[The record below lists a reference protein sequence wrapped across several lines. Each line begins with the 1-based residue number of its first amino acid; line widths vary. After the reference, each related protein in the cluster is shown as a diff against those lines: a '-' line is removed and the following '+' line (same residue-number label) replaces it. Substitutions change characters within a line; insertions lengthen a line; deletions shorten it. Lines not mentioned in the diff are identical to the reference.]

1 MLFKSAMNS
10 KKTVCLFLVFFC
22 FTTFVSAQKGQLGI
36 TFSALSDN
44 GVARF
49 RSMEDDSS
57 TDAGK
62 SFTYG
67 ISYLKPLNKWLD
79 IETGMEY
86 LSCRVE
92 KQIIYIGPTTGL
104 FTSQSATLSMLS
116 LPVTVRANFLKYFFV
131 NTGLLLD
138 IDVSSNSIINSQ
150 SGLGTLLGLGMKY
163 DFKNG
168 ISLFVNPYTKV
179 HLFPLSFERNQ
190 QHFMESAVRFGIA
203 YKL

>member
-62 SFTYG
+62 SFTCG
-67 ISYLKPLNKWLD
+67 ISYLKPLYKWLD
-79 IETGMEY
+79 IETGLEY

-150 SGLGTLLGLGMKY
+150 TGLGSLLGLGMKY

-179 HLFPLSFERNQ
+179 HLFPLTFERNQ

>member
-1 MLFKSAMNS
+1 MKLRKS
-10 KKTVCLFLVFFC
+10 VCLVLVFLC
-22 FTTFVSAQKGQLGI
+22 LSTLMSAQKGQLGI

-44 GVARF
+44 DVARF
-49 RSMEDDSS
+49 RSVIDDSS
-57 TDAGK
+57 TGAGK

-79 IETGMEY
+79 IETGLEY
-86 LSCRVE
+86 LSCPIETKSIVGS
-92 KQIIYIGPTTGL
+92 INGVTTL
-104 FTSQSATLSMLS
+104 TRSATLSMLCA
-116 LPVTVRANFLKYFFV
+116 PVTVRANFLKYFFV
-131 NTGLLLD
+131 NAGLLLD

-150 SGLGTLLGLGMKY
+150 SGLGSLLGLGLKY

-168 ISLFVNPYTKV
+168 ISVFVNPYSKI
-179 HLFPLSFERNQ
+179 HLFPLTFERDQ

>member
-1 MLFKSAMNS
+1 MHLRKF
-10 KKTVCLFLVFFC
+10 LILLLVFVC
-22 FTTFVSAQKGQLGI
+22 FATVVSAQKGQLGI

-79 IETGMEY
+79 IETGLEY
-86 LSCRVE
+86 LSCPVE
-92 KQIIYIGPTTGL
+92 TKSIVGTINGVTTLTRSG
-104 FTSQSATLSMLS
+104 TLSMLS
-116 LPVTVRANFLKYFFV
+116 MPVAVRANFLKYFFV
-131 NTGLLLD
+131 NAGLLLD

-150 SGLGTLLGLGMKY
+150 TGLGSLLGLGMKD

-168 ISLFVNPYTKV
+168 ISVFVNPYSKI
-179 HLFPLSFERNQ
+179 HLFPLTFERDQ
-190 QHFMESAVRFGIA
+190 QHFMESAVRFGIT

>member
-1 MLFKSAMNS
+1 MKLRKS
-10 KKTVCLFLVFFC
+10 VCLVLVFLC
-22 FTTFVSAQKGQLGI
+22 LSTLMSAQKGQLGI
-36 TFSALSDN
+36 TFSAMSDN

-79 IETGMEY
+79 IETGLEY
-86 LSCRVE
+86 LSCPIETKSIVGT
-92 KQIIYIGPTTGL
+92 INGVTTLTRSG
-104 FTSQSATLSMLS
+104 TLSMLS
-116 LPVTVRANFLKYFFV
+116 TPVAVRANFLKYFFV
-131 NTGLLLD
+131 NAGLLLD

-150 SGLGTLLGLGMKY
+150 SGLGSLLGLGVKY

-168 ISLFVNPYTKV
+168 ISVFVNPYSKI
-179 HLFPLSFERNQ
+179 HLFPLAFERDQ

>member
-1 MLFKSAMNS
+1 MKLRKS
-10 KKTVCLFLVFFC
+10 VCLVLVFLC
-22 FTTFVSAQKGQLGI
+22 LSTLMSAQKGQLGI

-44 GVARF
+44 DVARF
-49 RSMEDDSS
+49 RSVIDDSS

-67 ISYLKPLNKWLD
+67 VSYLKPLNKWLEL
-79 IETGMEY
+79 ETGLEY
-86 LSCRVE
+86 LSCPIETKSIV
-92 KQIIYIGPTTGL
+92 GTVNGVTTL
-104 FTSQSATLSMLS
+104 TRSATLSMLTA
-116 LPVTVRANFLKYFFV
+116 PITVRANFLKYFFV
-131 NTGLLLD
+131 NAGVLLD

-150 SGLGTLLGLGMKY
+150 TGLGSLLGLGVKY

-168 ISLFVNPYTKV
+168 ISVFVNPYAKI
-179 HLFPLSFERNQ
+179 HSFPLSFDRDQ

>member
-1 MLFKSAMNS
+1 MKLRKS
-10 KKTVCLFLVFFC
+10 VCLVLVFLC
-22 FTTFVSAQKGQLGI
+22 LSTLMSAQKGQLGI
-36 TFSALSDN
+36 TFSAMSDN

-79 IETGMEY
+79 IETGLEY
-86 LSCRVE
+86 LSCPIETKSIVGT
-92 KQIIYIGPTTGL
+92 INGVTTL
-104 FTSQSATLSMLS
+104 TRSATLSMLS
-116 LPVTVRANFLKYFFV
+116 APVTVRANFLKYFFV
-131 NTGLLLD
+131 NAGLLLD

-150 SGLGTLLGLGMKY
+150 SGLGSLLGLGLKY

-168 ISLFVNPYTKV
+168 ISVFVNPYSKI
-179 HLFPLSFERNQ
+179 HLFPLTFERNQ
-190 QHFMESAVRFGIA
+190 QHFLESAVRFGIA

>member
-1 MLFKSAMNS
+1 MNS
-10 KKTVCLFLVFFC
+10 KKSVCLVLVFLC
-22 FTTFVSAQKGQLGI
+22 LSTLMSAQKGQLGI

-79 IETGMEY
+79 IETGLEY
-86 LSCRVE
+86 LSCPIETRSIVGT
-92 KQIIYIGPTTGL
+92 INGVTTLTRSG
-104 FTSQSATLSMLS
+104 TLSMFS
-116 LPVTVRANFLKYFFV
+116 TPVTVRANFLKYFFV
-131 NTGLLLD
+131 NAGLLLD
-138 IDVSSNSIINSQ
+138 VDVSSNSIINSQ
-150 SGLGTLLGLGMKY
+150 SGLGSLLGLGLKY

-168 ISLFVNPYTKV
+168 ISVFVNPYSKI
-179 HLFPLSFERNQ
+179 HLFPLAFERDQ

>member
-1 MLFKSAMNS
+1 MNS
-10 KKTVCLFLVFFC
+10 KKSVCLVLVFLC
-22 FTTFVSAQKGQLGI
+22 LSTLMSAQKGQLGI

-79 IETGMEY
+79 IETGLEY
-86 LSCRVE
+86 LSCPIETKSIVGT
-92 KQIIYIGPTTGL
+92 INGVTTL
-104 FTSQSATLSMLS
+104 TRSATLSMLTA
-116 LPVTVRANFLKYFFV
+116 PVTVRANFLKYFFV
-131 NTGLLLD
+131 NAGLLLD
-138 IDVSSNSIINSQ
+138 VDVSSNSIVNSQ
-150 SGLGTLLGLGMKY
+150 SGLGSVLGLGVKY

-168 ISLFVNPYTKV
+168 ISVFVNPYSKI
-179 HLFPLSFERNQ
+179 HLFPLTFERDQ
-190 QHFMESAVRFGIA
+190 QHFMESAVRFGVA

>member
-1 MLFKSAMNS
+1 MNS
-10 KKTVCLFLVFFC
+10 KKSVCLVLVFLC
-22 FTTFVSAQKGQLGI
+22 LSTLMSAQKGQLGI

-79 IETGMEY
+79 IETGLEY
-86 LSCRVE
+86 LSCPIETKSIVGT
-92 KQIIYIGPTTGL
+92 INGVTTL
-104 FTSQSATLSMLS
+104 TRSATLSMLS
-116 LPVTVRANFLKYFFV
+116 APVTVRANFLKYFFV
-131 NTGLLLD
+131 NAGLLLD

-150 SGLGTLLGLGMKY
+150 SGLGSLLGLGLKY

-168 ISLFVNPYTKV
+168 ISVFVNPYSKI
-179 HLFPLSFERNQ
+179 HLFPLSLERDQ

>member
-1 MLFKSAMNS
+1 MNS

-36 TFSALSDN
+36 TFSVLSDN

>member
-1 MLFKSAMNS
+1 MKLRKS
-10 KKTVCLFLVFFC
+10 VCLVLVFLC
-22 FTTFVSAQKGQLGI
+22 LSTLMSAQKGQLGI

-44 GVARF
+44 GVTRF
-49 RSMEDDSS
+49 GDEIIDDSS

-79 IETGMEY
+79 IETGLEY
-86 LSCRVE
+86 LSCPIETKSIVSTPN
-92 KQIIYIGPTTGL
+92 GVTTL
-104 FTSQSATLSMLS
+104 TRSATLSMLS

-150 SGLGTLLGLGMKY
+150 SGLGSLLGLGMKY

-168 ISLFVNPYTKV
+168 ISVFVNPYSKI
-179 HLFPLSFERNQ
+179 HLFPLTFERDQ
-190 QHFMESAVRFGIA
+190 QHFMESGVRFGIT

>member
-1 MLFKSAMNS
+1 MNS
-10 KKTVCLFLVFFC
+10 KKSVCLVLVFLC
-22 FTTFVSAQKGQLGI
+22 LSTLMSAQKGQLGI

-79 IETGMEY
+79 IETGLEY
-86 LSCRVE
+86 LSCPIETKSIVGT
-92 KQIIYIGPTTGL
+92 INGVTTL
-104 FTSQSATLSMLS
+104 TRSATLSMLS
-116 LPVTVRANFLKYFFV
+116 APVTVRANFLKYFFV
-131 NTGLLLD
+131 NAGLLLD
-138 IDVSSNSIINSQ
+138 IDVSSNSIVNSQ
-150 SGLGTLLGLGMKY
+150 SGLGSVLGLGVKY

-168 ISLFVNPYTKV
+168 ISVFVNPYSKI
-179 HLFPLSFERNQ
+179 HLFPLTFERDQ
-190 QHFMESAVRFGIA
+190 QHFMESAVRFGVA

>member
-1 MLFKSAMNS
+1 MKLRKS
-10 KKTVCLFLVFFC
+10 VCLVLVFLC
-22 FTTFVSAQKGQLGI
+22 LSTLMSAQKGQLGI
-36 TFSALSDN
+36 TFSAMSDN

-49 RSMEDDSS
+49 GSGYIDDSS

-67 ISYLKPLNKWLD
+67 ISYLKPLYKWLD
-79 IETGMEY
+79 IETGLEY
-86 LSCRVE
+86 LSCPIETKSIVSTPN
-92 KQIIYIGPTTGL
+92 GVTTL
-104 FTSQSATLSMLS
+104 TRSATLSMLS
-116 LPVTVRANFLKYFFV
+116 LPVAVRANFLKYFFV

-150 SGLGTLLGLGMKY
+150 TGLGSLLGFGMKY

>member
-1 MLFKSAMNS
+1 MKLRKS
-10 KKTVCLFLVFFC
+10 VCLVLVFLC
-22 FTTFVSAQKGQLGI
+22 LSTLMSAQKGQLGI

-44 GVARF
+44 DVARF
-49 RSMEDDSS
+49 RSVIDDSS

-67 ISYLKPLNKWLD
+67 VSYLKPLNKWLEL
-79 IETGMEY
+79 ETGLEY
-86 LSCRVE
+86 LSCPIETKSIV
-92 KQIIYIGPTTGL
+92 GTVNGVTTL
-104 FTSQSATLSMLS
+104 TRSATLSMLTA
-116 LPVTVRANFLKYFFV
+116 PVTVRANFLKYFFV
-131 NTGLLLD
+131 NAGLLLD

-150 SGLGTLLGLGMKY
+150 TGLGSLLGLGVKY

-168 ISLFVNPYTKV
+168 ISVFVNPYAKI
-179 HLFPLSFERNQ
+179 HSFPLSFDRDQ

>member
-1 MLFKSAMNS
+1 MNS
-10 KKTVCLFLVFFC
+10 KKTVCLVLVFFC

-44 GVARF
+44 DVVRF
-49 RSMEDDSS
+49 RSLEDDSS

-62 SFTYG
+62 SFTCG
-67 ISYLKPLNKWLD
+67 ISYLKPLNRWLD
-79 IETGMEY
+79 IETGLEY
-86 LSCRVE
+86 LSCPIETKSIVSTPN
-92 KQIIYIGPTTGL
+92 GVTTL
-104 FTSQSATLSMLS
+104 TRSATLSMLS
-116 LPVTVRANFLKYFFV
+116 LPVAVRANFLKYFFV

>member
-1 MLFKSAMNS
+1 MKLRKS
-10 KKTVCLFLVFFC
+10 VCLVLVFLC
-22 FTTFVSAQKGQLGI
+22 LSTLMSAQKGQLGI

-49 RSMEDDSS
+49 RSVEDDSS

-67 ISYLKPLNKWLD
+67 ISYLKPLNKWLEL
-79 IETGMEY
+79 ETGMEY
-86 LSCRVE
+86 LSCPIETKSIVGT
-92 KQIIYIGPTTGL
+92 INGVTTL
-104 FTSQSATLSMLS
+104 TRSATLSMLTA
-116 LPVTVRANFLKYFFV
+116 PVTVRANFLKYFFV
-131 NTGLLLD
+131 NAGVLLD

-150 SGLGTLLGLGMKY
+150 TGLGSLFGLGMKY

-168 ISLFVNPYTKV
+168 ISVFVNPYAKI
-179 HLFPLSFERNQ
+179 HSFPLSFDRDQ

>member
-1 MLFKSAMNS
+1 MKLRKS
-10 KKTVCLFLVFFC
+10 VCLVLVFLC
-22 FTTFVSAQKGQLGI
+22 LSTLMSAQKGQLGI

-44 GVARF
+44 SVARF
-49 RSMEDDSS
+49 RSVEDDSS

-67 ISYLKPLNKWLD
+67 ISYLKPLNKWLEL
-79 IETGMEY
+79 ETGMEY
-86 LSCRVE
+86 LSCPIETRSIVGT
-92 KQIIYIGPTTGL
+92 INGVTTL
-104 FTSQSATLSMLS
+104 TRSATLSMLTA
-116 LPVTVRANFLKYFFV
+116 PVTVRANFLKYFFV
-131 NTGLLLD
+131 NAGVLLD

-150 SGLGTLLGLGMKY
+150 TGLGSLLGLGVKY

-168 ISLFVNPYTKV
+168 ISVFVNPYAKI
-179 HLFPLSFERNQ
+179 HSFPLSFDRDQ

>member
-1 MLFKSAMNS
+1 MKLRKS
-10 KKTVCLFLVFFC
+10 VCLVLVFLC
-22 FTTFVSAQKGQLGI
+22 LSTLMSAQKGQLGI

-44 GVARF
+44 DVARF
-49 RSMEDDSS
+49 RSVIDDSS

-67 ISYLKPLNKWLD
+67 ISYLKPLNKWLEL
-79 IETGMEY
+79 ETGLEY
-86 LSCRVE
+86 LSCPIETKSIV
-92 KQIIYIGPTTGL
+92 GTVNGVTTL
-104 FTSQSATLSMLS
+104 TRSATLSMLTA
-116 LPVTVRANFLKYFFV
+116 PVTVRANFLKYFFV
-131 NTGLLLD
+131 NAGVLLD

-150 SGLGTLLGLGMKY
+150 TGLGSLLGLGVKY

-168 ISLFVNPYTKV
+168 ISVFVNPYAKI
-179 HLFPLSFERNQ
+179 HSFPLSFDRDQ

>member
-44 GVARF
+44 DVVRF
-49 RSMEDDSS
+49 RSLEDDSS

-62 SFTYG
+62 SFTCG
-67 ISYLKPLNKWLD
+67 ISYLKPLNRWLD
-79 IETGMEY
+79 IETGLEY
-86 LSCRVE
+86 LSCPIETKSIVSTPN
-92 KQIIYIGPTTGL
+92 GVTTL
-104 FTSQSATLSMLS
+104 TRSATLSMLS

-168 ISLFVNPYTKV
+168 ISLFVNPYSKI
-179 HLFPLSFERNQ
+179 HLFPLTFERNQ

>member
-1 MLFKSAMNS
+1 MKLRKS
-10 KKTVCLFLVFFC
+10 VCLVLVFLC
-22 FTTFVSAQKGQLGI
+22 LSTLLSAQKGQLGI

-44 GVARF
+44 DVARF
-49 RSMEDDSS
+49 RSVIDDSS

-67 ISYLKPLNKWLD
+67 VSYLKPLNKWLEL
-79 IETGMEY
+79 ETGLEY
-86 LSCRVE
+86 LSCPIETKSIV
-92 KQIIYIGPTTGL
+92 GTVNGVTTL
-104 FTSQSATLSMLS
+104 TRSATLSMLTA
-116 LPVTVRANFLKYFFV
+116 PVTVRANFLKYFFV
-131 NTGLLLD
+131 NAGVLLD

-150 SGLGTLLGLGMKY
+150 TGLGSLLGLGVKY

-168 ISLFVNPYTKV
+168 ISVFVNPYAKI
-179 HLFPLSFERNQ
+179 HSFPLSFDRDQ

>member
-1 MLFKSAMNS
+1 MNLRKS
-10 KKTVCLFLVFFC
+10 VCLVLVFLC
-22 FTTFVSAQKGQLGI
+22 LSTLMSAQKGQLGI

-49 RSMEDDSS
+49 RSVEDDSS

-67 ISYLKPLNKWLD
+67 VSYLKPLNKWLEL
-79 IETGMEY
+79 ETGLEY
-86 LSCRVE
+86 LSCPIETKSIVSTPN
-92 KQIIYIGPTTGL
+92 GVTTL
-104 FTSQSATLSMLS
+104 TRSATLSMLS
-116 LPVTVRANFLKYFFV
+116 LPVAVRANFLKYFFV
-131 NTGLLLD
+131 NTGLLFD

-150 SGLGTLLGLGMKY
+150 AGLGSLLGLGMKY

-190 QHFMESAVRFGIA
+190 QHFMESAVRFGIT

>member
-1 MLFKSAMNS
+1 MNS
-10 KKTVCLFLVFFC
+10 KKSVCLVLFC
-22 FTTFVSAQKGQLGI
+22 ICLSTLMSAQKEQLGI

-44 GVARF
+44 DVARF
-49 RSMEDDSS
+49 RSVIDDSS
-57 TDAGK
+57 TGAGK

-79 IETGMEY
+79 IETGLEY
-86 LSCRVE
+86 LSCPIETKSIVGT
-92 KQIIYIGPTTGL
+92 INGVTTL
-104 FTSQSATLSMLS
+104 TRSATLSMLS
-116 LPVTVRANFLKYFFV
+116 APVTVRANFLKYFFV
-131 NTGLLLD
+131 NAGLLLD

-150 SGLGTLLGLGMKY
+150 SGLGSLLGLGVKY

-168 ISLFVNPYTKV
+168 ISVFVNPYSKI
-179 HLFPLSFERNQ
+179 HLFPLTFERDQ

>member
-1 MLFKSAMNS
+1 MNS
-10 KKTVCLFLVFFC
+10 KKSVYLVLVCICLSTLM
-22 FTTFVSAQKGQLGI
+22 SAQKGQLGI

-79 IETGMEY
+79 IETGLEY
-86 LSCRVE
+86 LSCPIETKSIVGT
-92 KQIIYIGPTTGL
+92 INGVTTL
-104 FTSQSATLSMLS
+104 TRSATLSMLS
-116 LPVTVRANFLKYFFV
+116 APVTVRANFLKYFFV
-131 NTGLLLD
+131 NAGLLLD

-150 SGLGTLLGLGMKY
+150 SGLGSLLGLGLKY

-168 ISLFVNPYTKV
+168 ISVFVNPYSKI
-179 HLFPLSFERNQ
+179 HLFPLTFERNQ

>member
-1 MLFKSAMNS
+1 MKLRKSA
-10 KKTVCLFLVFFC
+10 CLFIVFVC
-22 FTTFVSAQKGQLGI
+22 FTTVAHAQKGQLGI

-44 GVARF
+44 DIVRF
-49 RSMEDDSS
+49 RSGYVDDSS

-67 ISYLKPLNKWLD
+67 VSYLKPLNKWLEL
-79 IETGMEY
+79 ETGLEY
-86 LSCRVE
+86 LSCPVE
-92 KQIIYIGPTTGL
+92 KRIIYIGPTTGL
-104 FTSQSATLSMLS
+104 FTSQRATLSMLS
-116 LPVTVRANFLKYFFV
+116 IPVTVRAIFLKYFFV
-131 NTGLLLD
+131 NAGLLLD

-150 SGLGTLLGLGMKY
+150 TGLGSLLGLGMKY

-168 ISLFVNPYTKV
+168 ISVFVNPYAKI
-179 HLFPLSFERNQ
+179 HSFPLSFDRDQ

>member
-1 MLFKSAMNS
+1 MNS
-10 KKTVCLFLVFFC
+10 KKTVCLVLVFFC

-44 GVARF
+44 DVVRF
-49 RSMEDDSS
+49 RSLEDDSS

-92 KQIIYIGPTTGL
+92 KRIIYIGPTTGL
-104 FTSQSATLSMLS
+104 FTSQGATLSMLS
-116 LPVTVRANFLKYFFV
+116 LPVAVRANFLKYFFV

>member
-1 MLFKSAMNS
+1 MKGMKSA
-10 KKTVCLFLVFFC
+10 CLFLVFVC
-22 FTTFVSAQKGQLGI
+22 FTTVVQAQKGQLGI

-44 GVARF
+44 GVVRF
-49 RSMEDDSS
+49 RSVEDDSS

-67 ISYLKPLNKWLD
+67 LSYLKPLNKWLEL
-79 IETGMEY
+79 ETGLEY
-86 LSCRVE
+86 LSCPIETKSIVGT
-92 KQIIYIGPTTGL
+92 INGVTTL
-104 FTSQSATLSMLS
+104 TRSATLSMLS
-116 LPVTVRANFLKYFFV
+116 TPVTVRANFLKYFFV
-131 NTGLLLD
+131 NAGLILD
-138 IDVSSNSIINSQ
+138 VDVSSNSIINSQ
-150 SGLGTLLGLGMKY
+150 SGLGSLVGLGLKY

-168 ISLFVNPYTKV
+168 ISVFVNPYSKI